1 MFNRQV
7 VQHQR
12 PFFDS
17 KDTIKQCYSIDDTF
31 SYELSHTGTYAATW
45 TLKNLSSRKKSHPLQ
60 YKAKSSGVLLTMN
73 SGTHSYQIMPIK
85 ASTSIRYL
93 NVTQKSI
100 NKSML
105 RRKLITIFMNHNKA
119 SGAIHL
125 ECPFCLIPV
134 LVLAIS
140 QYQCSDHWATV
151 KANSFLV
158 FPSCEQKCHA

>member
-119 SGAIHL
+119 QGGY
-125 ECPFCLIPV
+125 PFRMSLLLDSCFSTSHQSVPMFRPLGNREGQQF
-134 LVLAIS
+134 LSL
-140 QYQCSDHWATV
+140 
-151 KANSFLV
+151 SFM
-158 FPSCEQKCHA
+158 